1 MSAAGEVTH
10 ESDGPGVLR
19 VFGIVLAAIA
29 LTGFFMVLR
38 FPYDRLADVLAA
50 RLERDSGTRITLG
63 HVSPGWVR
71 WAPGLEATD
80 VRVQQPDGTRLD
92 FARVAARPALSFS
105 WLSGAPAL
113 ATEIES
119 PLARVSGVVTLGPEA
134 GFSGSVR
141 DADLS
146 QVPIE
151 GLGARAH
158 LEGTAEAEIDVVR
171 TREGPQGSVRFV
183 AREGSFA
190 HPQLPLALP
199 YQEIHGEVVLG
210 GDHWA
215 EIRELVLD
223 SPIASGDVGG
233 TIGRSASF
241 SSAPL
246 DLRLD
251 LTVGEAIRG
260 SLGAQGVD
268 VGRDGRIQSHIQGTP
283 ARPVVR

>member
-1 MSAAGEVTH
+1 MSAAGEITH
-10 ESDGPGVLR
+10 ERGGPGFLR
-19 VFGIVLAAIA
+19 ITGIVLAAIA

-38 FPYDRLADVLAA
+38 FPYDRLADVVAA
-50 RLERDSGTRITLG
+50 RVERDSGTRITLG

-80 VRVQQPDGTRLD
+80 VRVQQPDGTRVDL
-92 FARVAARPALSFS
+92 ARVAARPALSFS
-105 WLSGAPAL
+105 WLSGSPAL

-119 PLARVSGVVTLGPEA
+119 ALASASGVVTVGTDA
-134 GFSGSVR
+134 GFSGTVY
-141 DADLS
+141 DVDLS
-146 QVPIE
+146 QVPVE

-158 LEGTAEAEIDVVR
+158 LEGIAEAEIDVVR
-171 TREGPQGSVRFV
+171 TQEGPQGSVRFV

-199 YQEIHGEVVLG
+199 YEAIQGELVLG

-215 EIRELVLD
+215 ELRELVLD
-223 SPIASGDVGG
+223 SPIASGTVTG

-241 SSAPL
+241 QSAPL

-251 LTVGEAIRG
+251 LTVGDAIRG
-260 SLGAQGVD
+260 SLGNQGVD
-268 VGRDGRIQSHIQGTP
+268 VGRDGRIQSRIMGTP
-283 ARPVVR
+283 ARPIVR